1 MRNLWIGMI
10 IGAATGAAIGAIVDG
25 SRRAG
30 LVAVEAGHTVT
41 QAVKEHVPE
50 ARERLQKIDLPG
62 KAHEILD
69 RAAESQ
75 AADATRHAA
84 QNLADSAKH
93 AAGTASSH
101 LHHHDAADEQ

>member
-1 MRNLWIGMI
+1 MI

-25 SRRAG
+25 SRRAR

-41 QAVKEHVPE
+41 QAVKEHIPE
-50 ARERLQKIDLPG
+50 ARERLQEIDLPG

-75 AADATRHAA
+75 AADTARHAA
-84 QNLADSAKH
+84 QNLADAAKH
-93 AAGTASSH
+93 AAGTASST

>member
-1 MRNLWIGMI
+1 MI
-10 IGAATGAAIGAIVDG
+10 IGAATGAAIGGTVDG
-25 SRRAG
+25 ARRAR

-41 QAVKEHVPE
+41 QAVKEHAPE
-50 ARERLQKIDLPG
+50 ARERLQKIDLPS

-75 AADATRHAA
+75 AGDATRHAA
-84 QNLADSAKH
+84 RNLADAAKH

-101 LHHHDAADEQ
+101 MHHRDAVDEQ

>member
-1 MRNLWIGMI
+1 MRNLWTGMV

-30 LVAVEAGHTVT
+30 LVTVKAGHTVT

-75 AADATRHAA
+75 AAEATQHAA

-101 LHHHDAADEQ
+101 LYHHDAADEQ